1 MKKAFLFSGQG
12 NQVVGMCA
20 DIYDKYPHTHSIYE
34 LANDVADR
42 DIKTIIF
49 DGPEEELN
57 LTENTQIALL
67 ATELA
72 IYKVLEEEGIT
83 ADFYAGFSLGE
94 WSALVAAGVIDLQ
107 DAFRLVK
114 LRGISMQQAMPI
126 GKYGMA
132 TVLNQS
138 EEQVVGLCDAIEGF
152 IAITNI
158 NAPGKITVS
167 GDKESINQLV
177 ALGERQEIPVVEL
190 PISICSHCK
199 YAQPAR
205 DVIEAALADIG
216 FREPKRPIV
225 MNISGEVT
233 TDPVQIKANI
243 IEQITHP
250 VLFQKSLE
258 TMAKMGVDVFVEVG
272 PGRTLGSF
280 VKATCKGKDVYRTDS
295 CGNISKLV
303 NKIK

>member
-12 NQVVGMCA
+12 NQIVGMCT
-20 DIYDKYPHTHSIYE
+20 DIYDKYPYTHPIYE
-34 LANDVADR
+34 LANEISGN
-42 DIKTIIF
+42 DIKSIIF
-49 DGPEEELN
+49 NGPEEELN

-72 IYKVLEEEGIT
+72 IYKILEEEKVM

-94 WSALVAAGVIDLQ
+94 WSALVAADVIDLHE
-107 DAFRLVK
+107 AFKLVK
-114 LRGISMQQAMPI
+114 IRAVAMQEAMPI

-132 TVLNQS
+132 TILNQS
-138 EEQVVGLCDAIEGF
+138 EEQVNELCNTVEGF

-167 GDKESINQLV
+167 DDKDSINRLV
-177 ALGERQEIPVVEL
+177 SLGEEQEVPVIKL

-199 YAQPAR
+199 YAESAR
-205 DVIEAALADIG
+205 HTLKNSLDNIE
-216 FREPKRPIV
+216 FRVPKKPII
-225 MNISGEVT
+225 MNINGEAT
-233 TDPVQIKANI
+233 IDSEQIKTNI
-243 IEQITHP
+243 INQITHP
-250 VLFQKSLE
+250 VLFKKSIE
-258 TMAKMGVDVFVEVG
+258 TMSAMGADAFIEVG

-295 CGNISKLV
+295 CTNIE
-303 NKIK
+303 KITRKIR